1 MTQRRRN
8 SWLMATVAVSIVLP
22 IVSPSFGGAAAEEAS
37 CGRWNTQLGANHDNA
52 PTFHGPCANAHNLEK
67 MIERQSDLT
76 QGRPLGPA
84 NAEHEAA
91 AVKRYEE
98 GKVKTTTDYK
108 GSSPVSIF
116 GGSSS
121 SSGN

>member
-8 SWLMATVAVSIVLP
+8 SWLTATAAVSIALP
-22 IVSPSFGGAAAEEAS
+22 IISLTFGSVAAEEAS
-37 CGRWNTQLGANHDNA
+37 CARWTPQLGANHDNA
-52 PTFHGPCANAHNLEK
+52 PTFHGPCANEYNLEK
-67 MIERQSDLT
+67 MIEKKSDLS

-84 NAEHEAA
+84 NAEREAA

-98 GKVKTTTDYK
+98 GKVKTSTDYK
-108 GSSPVSIF
+108 SSSPVSIF